1 MMDVPS
7 PCYKVPSLEGS
18 AGLFQIGQLVAINAT
33 RCTTKFSQ
41 YQIYSLP
48 LAKGDSI
55 DVSTDA

>member
-1 MMDVPS
+1 M
-7 PCYKVPSLEGS
+7 EGS
-18 AGLFQIGQLVAINAT
+18 AGLIQIGQLVAINAT
-33 RCTTKFSQ
+33 RCATKFSQ